1 MVSKS
6 EFDAYEELA
15 AEMGTT
21 SLMEQR
27 EQEILPPKKTLMAS
41 VPGKLGDKGR
51 FPILY
56 KAIRKLLF
64 QRLLDVF
71 PQILGGH
78 PGTPMLSFLFSLSDN
93 TKEKVCKQYI
103 LYFIFLREQ

>member
-15 AEMGTT
+15 VETGTT

-41 VPGKLGDKGR
+41 VPGKQGDKGLKR
-51 FPILY
+51 
-56 KAIRKLLF
+56 
-64 QRLLDVF
+64 
-71 PQILGGH
+71 
-78 PGTPMLSFLFSLSDN
+78 S
-93 TKEKVCKQYI
+93 
-103 LYFIFLREQ
+103 